1 MPNLVNP
8 TTIIHSTSR
17 HKVVKSQYIT
27 TATSTIHQLRV
38 TKPESSNNNVVWR
51 VLFDSGS
58 DGDIIFLKISERHTI
73 DVHNRVHPHTLR
85 TSSGTFETNK
95 VGNINLTLPKFS
107 TSKTMSLMPDIHF
120 IEEGNP
126 SPMYDLIIG
135 LETLVNWK
143 AMLSFHD
150 KTLIIDNVALPMQD
164 LHSLDGQ
171 KLLNNIY
178 TESTEPSVSRV
189 ATNRVTN
196 ILDAKHEK
204 ANLPEVVDNNFKHLN
219 IDQRNKLLRLLIQC
233 E

>member
-17 HKVVKSQYIT
+17 HKVVKSQYTT

-95 VGNINLTLPKFS
+95 VGNINPTLPKFS
-107 TSKTMSLMPDIHF
+107 NSKTMSLISNIHC
-120 IEEGNP
+120 IEEREP
-126 SPMYDLIIG
+126 SPVYDLIIG

-143 AMLSFHD
+143 AILNVRG
-150 KTLIIDNVALPMQD
+150 KTL
-164 LHSLDGQ
+164 
-171 KLLNNIY
+171 
-178 TESTEPSVSRV
+178 T
-189 ATNRVTN
+189 
-196 ILDAKHEK
+196 
-204 ANLPEVVDNNFKHLN
+204 
-219 IDQRNKLLRLLIQC
+219 IDQCQIFNARFAQPL
-233 E
+233 